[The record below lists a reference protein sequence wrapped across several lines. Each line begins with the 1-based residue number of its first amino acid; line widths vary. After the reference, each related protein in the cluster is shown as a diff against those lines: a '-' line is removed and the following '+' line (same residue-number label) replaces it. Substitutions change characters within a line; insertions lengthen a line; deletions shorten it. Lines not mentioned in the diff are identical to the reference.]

1 MLNRIARYLA
11 ALALAVVLAA
21 CATPG
26 TQTGELEIRAGVIE
40 EINTVQLQGNHPT
53 GVGAVVGGVAGLG
66 IGSLIGGGT
75 GRDVAMVLGAVGGAF
90 AGNEVQKKYD
100 QPQPGQ
106 QIIVRTSNGVLVSVT
121 QPVDTRLARGQKV
134 YIEGNG
140 DDARVVP
147 R

>member
-1 MLNRIARYLA
+1 MFNKIASFLS
-11 ALALAVVLAA
+11 ALALAALLTA
-21 CATPG
+21 CAATGPQPG
-26 TQTGELEIRAGVIE
+26 EIEIRAGVIE
-40 EINTVQLQGNHPT
+40 EISRVELSSNQHS

-66 IGSLIGGGT
+66 IGSLIGSGS

-90 AGNEVQKKYD
+90 AGNAVQKKYV

-121 QPVDTRLARGQKV
+121 QEVNPNLFKGQRV

-140 DDARVVP
+140 DGARVVA